1 MLEMKKELESLKK
14 QAAINEGKERGGAK
28 KENGSICFKTGQRK
42 RTAHEPLNNNNEMSK
57 RRKVSV
63 ANDDSSCETERYTG
77 LRVKYVLVDHN
88 H

>member
-14 QAAINEGKERGGAK
+14 QAAINEGKARGGAK

-42 RTAHEPLNNNNEMSK
+42 RTAHEPLNNNETSK
-57 RRKVSV
+57 RRKVGV